1 MTDGPPQPGKQRM
14 KTDMDKHILIVDDD
28 DKIAQLIEIYLQN
41 EGYTVYKADNGLTAL
56 EIMAEQTVHLVILD
70 IMMPGMD
77 GLQVCMKIREK
88 QMTPILM
95 ISAKDGDLDKITGL
109 MTGADDYVVKPFNP
123 LELIARVKSLL
134 RRAYFQAQ
142 ASVPAEEHTTR
153 IGSLLID
160 KQTHTV
166 TANGRLVKLTPIEF
180 GILSLLAT
188 HPGRVFSS
196 EEIFEK
202 IWKEKYFES
211 TNSVTVHISR
221 LRDKLEKEMEG
232 EKIIHTIWGVGYK
245 LEN

>member
-1 MTDGPPQPGKQRM
+1 
-14 KTDMDKHILIVDDD
+14 MDKHILIVDDD

-56 EIMAEQTVHLVILD
+56 EIMAAQTVHLVILD

-221 LRDKLEKEMEG
+221 LRDKLEKEMDG
-232 EKIIHTIWGVGYK
+232 EKLIHTIWGVGYK

>member
-1 MTDGPPQPGKQRM
+1 
-14 KTDMDKHILIVDDD
+14 MDKHILIVDDD

-56 EIMAEQTVHLVILD
+56 EIMAAQTVHLVILD

-232 EKIIHTIWGVGYK
+232 EKLIHTIWGVGYK

>member
-1 MTDGPPQPGKQRM
+1 M

-221 LRDKLEKEMEG
+221 LRDKLEKETEG
-232 EKIIHTIWGVGYK
+232 EKLIHTIWGVGYK

>member
-1 MTDGPPQPGKQRM
+1 
-14 KTDMDKHILIVDDD
+14 MDKHILIVDDD

-232 EKIIHTIWGVGYK
+232 EKLIHTIWGVGYK

>member
-1 MTDGPPQPGKQRM
+1 
-14 KTDMDKHILIVDDD
+14 MDKHILIVDDD

-41 EGYTVYKADNGLTAL
+41 EGYTVFKADNGLTAL
-56 EIMAEQTVHLVILD
+56 EIMAAQTVHLVILD

-232 EKIIHTIWGVGYK
+232 EKLIHTIWGVGYK

>member
-1 MTDGPPQPGKQRM
+1 
-14 KTDMDKHILIVDDD
+14 MDKHILIVDDD

>member
-1 MTDGPPQPGKQRM
+1 
-14 KTDMDKHILIVDDD
+14 MDKHILIVDDD

-56 EIMAEQTVHLVILD
+56 DIMAEQTVHLVILD

>member
-1 MTDGPPQPGKQRM
+1 
-14 KTDMDKHILIVDDD
+14 MDKHILIVDDD

-41 EGYTVYKADNGLTAL
+41 EGYTVYKANNGLTAL